1 MASELPLIVDT
12 NNLGGRYKD
21 SLRLFYRPE
30 PYRIYSD
37 ITILPDA
44 IMTID
49 PGVIMEFAPNVGIL
63 VLGTLRAQ
71 GRRGLEIVM
80 KPLQIRSHGG
90 PPVQP
95 GSPVAEIPSNH
106 LIKKRGVEY
115 PYVAR

>member
-1 MASELPLIVDT
+1 M
-12 NNLGGRYKD
+12 
-21 SLRLFYRPE
+21 RLFYRPE
-30 PYRIYSD
+30 PYRVYSD

-44 IMTID
+44 VMTID

-80 KPLQIRSHGG
+80 KPLQIRAQNG
-90 PPVQP
+90 PAGSQP
-95 GSPVAEIPSNH
+95 GTPVAEIPSNH
-106 LIKKRGVEY
+106 LVKKRAVEY